1 MMKAYSTILIAHEGG
16 TVTLTLHRPE
26 KLNAL
31 SLLMAEELMH
41 ALGDI
46 TRDAQA
52 KVLVITG
59 AGRAFSAGGDFGE
72 FEQIQK
78 NPKLAQKGARA
89 FLDVNAA
96 IRRLAI
102 PTLAKLNGDVVGGAC
117 GIAMAC
123 DLRLAHEGVRF
134 HFPFVKVGLS
144 GSDAGVTY
152 FLPRLVGLG
161 QALRILL
168 FGETVSA
175 REAERLGLVQFVLP
189 APELDSK
196 TKELADKLSHLPPL
210 ALAATKRASY
220 YGLNQELESD
230 FELEEQLQTL
240 CFLSEEHQ
248 QAVRA
253 FGEKKSKESKP

>member
-1 MMKAYSTILIAHEGG
+1 MKKYETILVAREGG
-16 TVTLTLHRPE
+16 VVTLELHRPE

-31 SLLMAEELMH
+31 SLLMADELMD
-41 ALGDI
+41 ALCDI
-46 TRDAQA
+46 TRGPEAR
-52 KVLVITG
+52 VLVITG
-59 AGRAFSAGGDFGE
+59 AGRAFSAGGDFSE
-72 FEQIQK
+72 FEQILK
-78 NPKLAQKGARA
+78 NPKLAQKGARS

-102 PTLAKLNGDVVGGAC
+102 STIAKLNGDVVGGAC

-144 GSDAGVTY
+144 GADAGVTY

-161 QALRILL
+161 QALKILL
-168 FGETVSA
+168 LGETVNA
-175 REAERLGLVQFVLP
+175 REAERLGLVHFVVP

-196 TKELADKLSHLPPL
+196 TQQLTEKLSSLPPL
-210 ALAATKRASY
+210 ALAATKRALY
-220 YGLNQELESD
+220 YGFNKDLESD
-230 FELEEQLQTL
+230 FELEERLQTL
-240 CFLSEEHQ
+240 CFTSEEHQ

-253 FGEKKSKESKP
+253 FGEKKSREGKS